1 MLNDNIILKIK
12 DAIVTEDRF
21 SGLDF
26 GKLLLAVPRNPD
38 HGDFSTNFALINASL
53 LKTKPLDLAQDMFNV
68 LTKNKDPFFEKIS
81 IEKPGFINFIISNTV
96 YQEYLSQVVS
106 EDSGFGS
113 SPDNGKKVLVE
124 FVSANPT
131 GLLHLGHL
139 RNAAVGDSIARIL
152 EFSGHSVT
160 REYYV
165 NDYGNQVRL
174 LGESLRARLLEKM
187 ELEFLIPEGGYKG
200 DYLVDIA
207 EKLLSEEDH
216 ESILKKDT
224 DYLSR
229 YAVDYLTIE
238 INRDLKNLDISF
250 DSWYSE
256 KEKIHNSNLLQDS
269 KELIASLGGMY
280 KKEQAEWIKTS
291 NYGDNDDWVIK
302 KSDDTSTYFMN
313 DIAYH
318 HDKFTRGFDNIINIW
333 GADHHSHI
341 SRLRASMK
349 LLSNDL
355 TKLNFVLIQFVR
367 LIKDGKDVSMS
378 KRSGTYTTIRDMLGE
393 FNKDLVRFMMV
404 SRSSDSHFDF
414 DLDKCRE
421 GSADNPIFYIQYANA
436 RINSILN
443 KDDIAKES
451 DGNPD
456 LSLLVEEKEIEL
468 IKKILS
474 FPDTVLE
481 ASETMSPHKIAF
493 FLQELAAQ
501 FHSYY
506 RSTKVLVDDLEVS
519 RARVLLLR
527 SLKTVFVNGLNL
539 LGVSSPERM

>member
-1 MLNDNIILKIK
+1 MLNNNIILKIK

-53 LKTKPLDLAQDMFNV
+53 LKTKPLDLAQDMVNV

-355 TKLNFVLIQFVR
+355 SKLNFVLIQFVR

-378 KRSGTYTTIRDMLGE
+378 KRSGTYTTIRDMLVE

-481 ASETMSPHKIAF
+481 ASQTMSPHKIAF

-506 RSTKVLVDDLEVS
+506 KSTKVLVDDLEVS

>member
-12 DAIVTEDRF
+12 DAIVSEDRF

-53 LKTKPLDLAQDMFNV
+53 LKTKPLDLAQDMLNV
-68 LTKNKDPFFEKIS
+68 LTRNKDPFFEKIS

-187 ELEFLIPEGGYKG
+187 GLEFLIPEGGYKG

-216 ESILKKDT
+216 ESVLKKDT
-224 DYLSR
+224 DYLSM

-238 INRDLKNLDISF
+238 INRDLENLDISF

-256 KEKIHNSNLLQDS
+256 KEKIHNSNLLRDS
-269 KELIASLGGMY
+269 KELIASLGCLY
-280 KKEQAEWIKTS
+280 EKEQAEWIKTS

-355 TKLNFVLIQFVR
+355 SKLNFVLIQFVR

-404 SRSSDSHFDF
+404 SRSSDTHFDF

-421 GSADNPIFYIQYANA
+421 GSSDNPIFYIQYANA
-436 RINSILN
+436 RINSILS
-443 KDDIAKES
+443 KDDIPKES

-456 LSLLVEEKEIEL
+456 LSLLVELKEIEL

-506 RSTKVLVDDLEVS
+506 KSTKVLVDDLEVS
-519 RARVLLLR
+519 KARVLLLR

>member
-1 MLNDNIILKIK
+1 MLNNNIILKIK

>member
-1 MLNDNIILKIK
+1 MLNNNIILKIK

-53 LKTKPLDLAQDMFNV
+53 LKTKPLDLAQDMVNV

-355 TKLNFVLIQFVR
+355 SKLNFVLIQFVR

-481 ASETMSPHKIAF
+481 ASQTMSPHKIAF

-506 RSTKVLVDDLEVS
+506 KSTKVLVDDLEVS

>member
-12 DAIVTEDRF
+12 DAIVSEDRF

-53 LKTKPLDLAQDMFNV
+53 LKTKPLDLAQDMLNV
-68 LTKNKDPFFEKIS
+68 LTRNKDPFFEKIS
-81 IEKPGFINFIISNTV
+81 IEKPGFINFIISNAV

-187 ELEFLIPEGGYKG
+187 GLEFLIPEGGYKG

-224 DYLSR
+224 DYLSM

-238 INRDLKNLDISF
+238 INRDLENLDISF

-256 KEKIHNSNLLQDS
+256 KEKIHNSNLLRDS
-269 KELIASLGGMY
+269 KELIASLGCLY
-280 KKEQAEWIKTS
+280 EKEQAEWIKTS

-355 TKLNFVLIQFVR
+355 SKLNFVLIQFVR

-404 SRSSDSHFDF
+404 SRSSDTHFDF

-421 GSADNPIFYIQYANA
+421 GSSDNPIFYIQYANA
-436 RINSILN
+436 RINSILS
-443 KDDIAKES
+443 KDDILKES

-456 LSLLVEEKEIEL
+456 LSLLVELKEIEL

-493 FLQELAAQ
+493 FLQELASK

-506 RSTKVLVDDLEVS
+506 KSTKVLVDDLEVS
-519 RARVLLLR
+519 KARVLLLR

-539 LGVSSPERM
+539 IGVSSPERM

>member
-53 LKTKPLDLAQDMFNV
+53 LKTKPLDLAQDMLNV
-68 LTKNKDPFFEKIS
+68 LTRNKDPFFEKIS

-113 SPDNGKKVLVE
+113 LPDNGKKVLVE

-174 LGESLRARLLEKM
+174 LGESLRARLLEKT
-187 ELEFLIPEGGYKG
+187 ELEFLMPEGGYKG

-238 INRDLKNLDISF
+238 INRDLENLDISF

-269 KELIASLGGMY
+269 KELIASLGCLY
-280 KKEQAEWIKTS
+280 EKDQAEWIKTS

-355 TKLNFVLIQFVR
+355 SKLHFVLIQFVR

-404 SRSSDSHFDF
+404 SRSSDTHFDF

-421 GSADNPIFYIQYANA
+421 GSSDNPIFYIQYANA
-436 RINSILN
+436 RINSILS
-443 KDDIAKES
+443 KDDIPKES

-506 RSTKVLVDDLEVS
+506 KSTKVLVDDLELS
-519 RARVLLLR
+519 KARVLLLH

>member
-456 LSLLVEEKEIEL
+456 LSLLVEEKEIKL

>member
-53 LKTKPLDLAQDMFNV
+53 LKAKPLDLAQDMLNV
-68 LTKNKDPFFEKIS
+68 LTRNKDPFFEKIS

-506 RSTKVLVDDLEVS
+506 KSTKVLVDDLEVS
-519 RARVLLLR
+519 KARVLLLR

>member
-1 MLNDNIILKIK
+1 MLNNNIILKIK

-53 LKTKPLDLAQDMFNV
+53 LKTKPLDLAQDMVNV

-506 RSTKVLVDDLEVS
+506 KSTKVLVDDLEVS

>member
-53 LKTKPLDLAQDMFNV
+53 LKTKPLELAQDMLNV

-355 TKLNFVLIQFVR
+355 SKLNFVLIQFVR

-506 RSTKVLVDDLEVS
+506 KSTKVLVDDLEVS

>member
-12 DAIVTEDRF
+12 DAIVSEDRF

-53 LKTKPLDLAQDMFNV
+53 LKTKPLDLAQDMLNV
-68 LTKNKDPFFEKIS
+68 LTRNKDPFFEKIS
-81 IEKPGFINFIISNTV
+81 IEKPGFINFIISNAV

-187 ELEFLIPEGGYKG
+187 GLEFLIPEGGYKG

-224 DYLSR
+224 DYLSM

-238 INRDLKNLDISF
+238 INRDLENLDISF

-269 KELIASLGGMY
+269 KELIASLGCLY
-280 KKEQAEWIKTS
+280 EKEQAEWIKTS

-318 HDKFTRGFDNIINIW
+318 HDKFTRGYDNIINIW

-355 TKLNFVLIQFVR
+355 SKLNFVLIQFVR

-404 SRSSDSHFDF
+404 SRSSDTHFDF

-421 GSADNPIFYIQYANA
+421 GSSDNPIFYIQYANA
-436 RINSILN
+436 RINSILS
-443 KDDIAKES
+443 KDDIPKES

-506 RSTKVLVDDLEVS
+506 KSTKVLVDDLEVS
-519 RARVLLLR
+519 KARVLLLR

>member
-53 LKTKPLDLAQDMFNV
+53 LKTKPLDLAQDMVNV

-355 TKLNFVLIQFVR
+355 SKLNFVLIQFVR

-506 RSTKVLVDDLEVS
+506 KSTKVLVDDLEVS

>member
-26 GKLLLAVPRNPD
+26 GKLLLSVPRNPD

-53 LKTKPLDLAQDMFNV
+53 LKTKPLDLAQEMLNV
-68 LTKNKDPFFEKIS
+68 LTRNKDPFFEKIS

-238 INRDLKNLDISF
+238 INRDLENLDISF

-269 KELIASLGGMY
+269 KELIASLGCLY
-280 KKEQAEWIKTS
+280 EKEQAEWIKTS
-291 NYGDNDDWVIK
+291 NYGDKDDWVIK

-355 TKLNFVLIQFVR
+355 SKLNFVLIQFVR

-404 SRSSDSHFDF
+404 SRSSDTHFDF

-421 GSADNPIFYIQYANA
+421 GSSDNPIFYIQYANA
-436 RINSILN
+436 RINSILS
-443 KDDIAKES
+443 KDDILKES

-493 FLQELAAQ
+493 FLQELASK

-506 RSTKVLVDDLEVS
+506 KSTKVLVDDLEVS
-519 RARVLLLR
+519 KARVLLLR

-539 LGVSSPERM
+539 IGVSSPERM

>member
-355 TKLNFVLIQFVR
+355 SKLNFVLIQFVR

-481 ASETMSPHKIAF
+481 ASQTMSPHKIAF

-506 RSTKVLVDDLEVS
+506 KSTKVLVDDLEVS

>member
-1 MLNDNIILKIK
+1 MLNNNIILKIK

-53 LKTKPLDLAQDMFNV
+53 LKTKPLDLAQDMVNV

-481 ASETMSPHKIAF
+481 ASQTMSPHKIAF

-506 RSTKVLVDDLEVS
+506 KSTKVLVDDLEVS

>member
-53 LKTKPLDLAQDMFNV
+53 LKTKPLDLAQDMVNV

-355 TKLNFVLIQFVR
+355 SKLNFVLIQFVR

-393 FNKDLVRFMMV
+393 FNKDLIRFMMV

-481 ASETMSPHKIAF
+481 ASQTMSPHKIAF

-506 RSTKVLVDDLEVS
+506 KSTKVLVDDLEVS

>member
-53 LKTKPLDLAQDMFNV
+53 LKTKPLDLAQDMLNV
-68 LTKNKDPFFEKIS
+68 LTRNKDPFFEKIS

-355 TKLNFVLIQFVR
+355 SKLNFVLIQFVR

-481 ASETMSPHKIAF
+481 ASQTMSPHKIAF

-506 RSTKVLVDDLEVS
+506 KSTKVLVDDLEVS

>member
-187 ELEFLIPEGGYKG
+187 GLEFLIPEGGYKG

-238 INRDLKNLDISF
+238 INRDLENLDISF

-269 KELIASLGGMY
+269 KELIASLGCLY
-280 KKEQAEWIKTS
+280 EKEQAEWIKTS

-355 TKLNFVLIQFVR
+355 SKLNFVLIQFVR

-404 SRSSDSHFDF
+404 SRSSDTHFDF

-421 GSADNPIFYIQYANA
+421 GSSDNPIFYIQYANA
-436 RINSILN
+436 RINSILS
-443 KDDIAKES
+443 KDDIPKES

-506 RSTKVLVDDLEVS
+506 KSTKVLVDDLEVS
-519 RARVLLLR
+519 KARVLLLR

>member
-1 MLNDNIILKIK
+1 MLNNNIILKIK

-53 LKTKPLDLAQDMFNV
+53 LKTKPLDLAQDMVNV

-355 TKLNFVLIQFVR
+355 SKLNFVLIQFVR

-481 ASETMSPHKIAF
+481 ASQTMSPHKIAF

>member
-12 DAIVTEDRF
+12 DAIVSEDRF

-53 LKTKPLDLAQDMFNV
+53 LKAKPLDLAQDMLNV
-68 LTKNKDPFFEKIS
+68 LTRNKDPFFEKIS

-187 ELEFLIPEGGYKG
+187 GLEFLIPEGGYKG

-224 DYLSR
+224 DYLSM

-238 INRDLKNLDISF
+238 INRDLENLDISF

-269 KELIASLGGMY
+269 KELIASLGCLY
-280 KKEQAEWIKTS
+280 EKEQAEWIKTS

-355 TKLNFVLIQFVR
+355 SKLNFVLIQFVR

-404 SRSSDSHFDF
+404 SRSSDTHFDF

-421 GSADNPIFYIQYANA
+421 GSSDNPIFYIQYANA
-436 RINSILN
+436 RINSILS
-443 KDDIAKES
+443 KDDIPKES

-506 RSTKVLVDDLEVS
+506 KSTKVLVDDLEVS
-519 RARVLLLR
+519 KARVLLLR

>member
-53 LKTKPLDLAQDMFNV
+53 LKTKPLDLAQDMLNV

-355 TKLNFVLIQFVR
+355 SKLNFVLIQFVR

-506 RSTKVLVDDLEVS
+506 KSTKVLVDDLEVS

>member
-1 MLNDNIILKIK
+1 
-12 DAIVTEDRF
+12 
-21 SGLDF
+21 
-26 GKLLLAVPRNPD
+26 
-38 HGDFSTNFALINASL
+38 
-53 LKTKPLDLAQDMFNV
+53 MFNV

>member
-12 DAIVTEDRF
+12 DAIVSEDRF

-53 LKTKPLDLAQDMFNV
+53 LKTKPLDLAQDMLNV
-68 LTKNKDPFFEKIS
+68 LTRNKDPFFEKIS
-81 IEKPGFINFIISNTV
+81 IEKPGFINFIISNAV

-187 ELEFLIPEGGYKG
+187 GLEFLIPEGGYKG

-224 DYLSR
+224 DYLSM

-238 INRDLKNLDISF
+238 INRDLENLDISF

-269 KELIASLGGMY
+269 KDLIASLGCLY
-280 KKEQAEWIKTS
+280 EKEQAEWIKTS

-318 HDKFTRGFDNIINIW
+318 HDKFTRGYDNIINIW

-355 TKLNFVLIQFVR
+355 SKLNFVLIQFVR

-404 SRSSDSHFDF
+404 SRSSDTHFDF

-421 GSADNPIFYIQYANA
+421 GSSDNPIFYIQYANA
-436 RINSILN
+436 RINSILS
-443 KDDIAKES
+443 KDDIPKES

-456 LSLLVEEKEIEL
+456 LSLLVELKEIEL

-506 RSTKVLVDDLEVS
+506 KSTKVLVDDLEVS
-519 RARVLLLR
+519 KARVLLLR

>member
-506 RSTKVLVDDLEVS
+506 KSTKVLVDDLEVS

>member
-1 MLNDNIILKIK
+1 
-12 DAIVTEDRF
+12 
-21 SGLDF
+21 
-26 GKLLLAVPRNPD
+26 
-38 HGDFSTNFALINASL
+38 
-53 LKTKPLDLAQDMFNV
+53 
-68 LTKNKDPFFEKIS
+68 
-81 IEKPGFINFIISNTV
+81 
-96 YQEYLSQVVS
+96 
-106 EDSGFGS
+106 
-113 SPDNGKKVLVE
+113 
-124 FVSANPT
+124 
-131 GLLHLGHL
+131 
-139 RNAAVGDSIARIL
+139 
-152 EFSGHSVT
+152 
-160 REYYV
+160 
-165 NDYGNQVRL
+165 
-174 LGESLRARLLEKM
+174 
-187 ELEFLIPEGGYKG
+187 
-200 DYLVDIA
+200 
-207 EKLLSEEDH
+207 
-216 ESILKKDT
+216 
-224 DYLSR
+224 
-229 YAVDYLTIE
+229 
-238 INRDLKNLDISF
+238 
-250 DSWYSE
+250 
-256 KEKIHNSNLLQDS
+256 
-269 KELIASLGGMY
+269 LGGMY

-355 TKLNFVLIQFVR
+355 SKLNFVLIQFVR

-481 ASETMSPHKIAF
+481 ASQTMSPHKIAF

-506 RSTKVLVDDLEVS
+506 KSTKVLVDDLEVS

>member
-53 LKTKPLDLAQDMFNV
+53 LKTKPLELAQDMLNV

-355 TKLNFVLIQFVR
+355 SKLNFVLIQFVR

-481 ASETMSPHKIAF
+481 ASQTMSPHKIAF

-506 RSTKVLVDDLEVS
+506 KSTKVLVDDLEVS

>member
-1 MLNDNIILKIK
+1 MLNNNIILKIK

-53 LKTKPLDLAQDMFNV
+53 LKTKPLDLAQDMVNV

-355 TKLNFVLIQFVR
+355 SKLNFVLIQFVR

-506 RSTKVLVDDLEVS
+506 KSTKVLVDDLEVS

>member
-53 LKTKPLDLAQDMFNV
+53 LKTKPLELAQDMLNV
-68 LTKNKDPFFEKIS
+68 LTRNKDPFFEKIS

-355 TKLNFVLIQFVR
+355 SKLNFVLIQFVR

-481 ASETMSPHKIAF
+481 ASQTMSPHKIAF

-506 RSTKVLVDDLEVS
+506 KSTKVLVDDLEVS

>member
-53 LKTKPLDLAQDMFNV
+53 LKTKPLDLAQDMVNV

-506 RSTKVLVDDLEVS
+506 KSTKVLVDDLEVS

>member
-53 LKTKPLDLAQDMFNV
+53 LKAKPLDLAQDMLNV
-68 LTKNKDPFFEKIS
+68 LTRNKDPFFEKIS

>member
-1 MLNDNIILKIK
+1 MLNNNIILKIK

-53 LKTKPLDLAQDMFNV
+53 LKTKPLDLAQDMVNV
-68 LTKNKDPFFEKIS
+68 LKKNKDPFFEKIS

-187 ELEFLIPEGGYKG
+187 ELEFLIPEGGYRG

-224 DYLSR
+224 DHLSR

-355 TKLNFVLIQFVR
+355 SKLNFVLIQFVR

-506 RSTKVLVDDLEVS
+506 KSTKVLVDDLEVS

>member
-53 LKTKPLDLAQDMFNV
+53 LKTKPLDLAQDMLNV
-68 LTKNKDPFFEKIS
+68 LTRNKDPFFEKIS

-174 LGESLRARLLEKM
+174 LGESLRARLLEKT
-187 ELEFLIPEGGYKG
+187 ELEFLMPEGGYKG

-238 INRDLKNLDISF
+238 INRDLENLDISF

-269 KELIASLGGMY
+269 KELIASLGCLY
-280 KKEQAEWIKTS
+280 EKDQAEWIKTS

-355 TKLNFVLIQFVR
+355 SKLHFVLIQFVR

-404 SRSSDSHFDF
+404 SRSSDTHFDF

-421 GSADNPIFYIQYANA
+421 GSSDNPIFYIQYANA
-436 RINSILN
+436 RINSILS
-443 KDDIAKES
+443 KDDIPKES

-506 RSTKVLVDDLEVS
+506 KSTKVLVDDLELS
-519 RARVLLLR
+519 KARVLLLH